1 MKASDA
7 AKAVVWWNTEEP
19 RRRPH
24 SLMQIK
30 NNKRRSPMTRG
41 EFLVSMTPETIE
53 WNLVFKGVEIAV
65 ISEDPNQAGS
75 PFVIRV
81 KHRDGIFTEW
91 VEL

>member
-1 MKASDA
+1 
-7 AKAVVWWNTEEP
+7 
-19 RRRPH
+19 
-24 SLMQIK
+24 MQIK
-30 NNKRRSPMTRG
+30 NNKQASPLTRG
-41 EFLVSMTPETIE
+41 EFLVSMTPEAIE

>member
-1 MKASDA
+1 MKLTFKS
-7 AKAVVWWNTEEP
+7 TEEP
-19 RRRPH
+19 GALT

-30 NNKRRSPMTRG
+30 NNKQTSPMTRG
-41 EFLVSMTPETIE
+41 EFLVSMTPEAVE
-53 WNLVFKGVEIAV
+53 WNLVFEGVEIAV
-65 ISEDPNQAGS
+65 ISGDPSQAGS

>member
-1 MKASDA
+1 
-7 AKAVVWWNTEEP
+7 
-19 RRRPH
+19 
-24 SLMQIK
+24 MQIK
-30 NNKRRSPMTRG
+30 NNKQTSPMTRG
-41 EFLVSMTPETIE
+41 EFLVSMTPEAIE

>member
-1 MKASDA
+1 
-7 AKAVVWWNTEEP
+7 
-19 RRRPH
+19 
-24 SLMQIK
+24 
-30 NNKRRSPMTRG
+30 MTRG
-41 EFLVSMTPETIE
+41 EFLASMTPEAIE

-65 ISEDPNQAGS
+65 ISGDPTEAGS